1 MTSVLFRQKKGVVQ
15 PTIHF
20 DDEFSSRCTILEILT
35 QDAFGLLYRIG
46 SVISSHDCNIE
57 VALITTEGQRAID
70 VFYITHQGKK
80 LTAEIEA
87 KLEPD
92 LMKVLMES

>member
-1 MTSVLFRQKKGVVQ
+1 MTSILFRQKKSVVQ

-35 QDAFGLLYRIG
+35 QDDFALLYRIG
-46 SVISSHDCNIE
+46 SVISTHDCNIE

-70 VFYITHQGKK
+70 VFYLTQNGKK
-80 LTAEIEA
+80 LTREIEA
-87 KLEPD
+87 QLEPD
-92 LMKVLMES
+92 LMKVLTDS